1 MRVCFYSGDEVKKL
15 WAEANGLKKCL
26 KLMNIYRNRE
36 RFVSDEEEYLANLIN
51 TVVAGLEI
59 PSAKLELGNLIII
72 IIILHLKMVK

>member
-1 MRVCFYSGDEVKKL
+1 
-15 WAEANGLKKCL
+15 
-26 KLMNIYRNRE
+26 MNIYRNRE